1 MNKKIF
7 PKTKIGNLSVSRM
20 IMGTNNIMG
29 GSHRTRA
36 RDLHIKEIN
45 NNVNA
50 MADIVETY
58 LSYGIDTVI
67 GVFMEFPFALDG
79 IDLAEQ
85 RTGKKVNRIE
95 LAIFDAS
102 DSKKSREE
110 ANEFIKSC
118 AKAKIDVCLPLHM
131 VVEELVDKQKR
142 KINRIEDYL
151 DMIRQAG
158 MIPGLS
164 AHMPEVIEYADEN
177 DYDVET
183 YVQIFN
189 AAGFMM
195 QKEIE
200 LVHEVI
206 WEAKKPVLTIKS
218 MAAGHLNPFVGLTFS
233 WNAIRE
239 QDMVAVGC
247 MTPEE
252 VHETVEYSMAAIEH
266 RRPIVGTRLYQYDN
280 NNQLR

>member
-1 MNKKIF
+1 MNKKTF
-7 PKTKIGNLSVSRM
+7 PRTKIGDLSVSRM
-20 IMGTNNIMG
+20 VMGTNNIMG

-45 NNVNA
+45 NNINA
-50 MADIVETY
+50 VADIVETY
-58 LSYGIDTVI
+58 LSYGVDTVI
-67 GVFMEFPFALDG
+67 GILMGNQFDQDG

-95 LAIFDAS
+95 LAVFDTS
-102 DSKKSREE
+102 DSKKAREE

-118 AKAKIDVCLPLHM
+118 AKAKTDICLPLHT
-131 VVEELVDKQKR
+131 VVEEFIDKKKR
-142 KINRIEDYL
+142 TLNRIDDYL

-177 DYDVET
+177 EYDVET
-183 YVQIFN
+183 YIQIFN
-189 AAGFMM
+189 ASGFLM

-200 LVHEVI
+200 IVHDVI
-206 WEAKKPVLTIKS
+206 WEAKKPVLTIKA
-218 MAAGHLNPFVGLTFS
+218 MAAGHLNPFIGLTFS

-247 MTPEE
+247 MTPQE

-266 RRPIVGTRLYQYDN
+266 RRPIAGTRSFQYDN
-280 NNQLR
+280 K